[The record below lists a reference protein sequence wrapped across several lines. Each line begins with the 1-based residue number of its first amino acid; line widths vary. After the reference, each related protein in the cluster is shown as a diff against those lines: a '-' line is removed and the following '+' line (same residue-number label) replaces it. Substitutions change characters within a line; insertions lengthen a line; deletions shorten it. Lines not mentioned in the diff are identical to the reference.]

1 MAVDVRH
8 LRCFLAIA
16 EMGTITRAA
25 AALHITQPALSRT
38 LSQLERHLDTQLVD
52 RSTHHLRLTAA
63 GVAFQLR
70 AAAAVAAVDSVV
82 DPAQLGAWPLRV
94 GHAWSAL
101 GRHTTPLIRR
111 WEREHPDVPLQLLRI
126 DDRLAGLADGSV
138 AAAILRDPEPTP
150 ALTTELLLTEPR
162 FAVLPSDSPLAGRD
176 RLLLGDLSDQTVSLN
191 PVSGTTRLSLWPA
204 QTRPTSVVEV
214 TNTDDWLA
222 IIASGQAV
230 GVTVAATMEVHPY
243 PGVAYVP
250 LADAPEGVVV
260 LAWTTPMT
268 HPAIPDLVALAHEV
282 VAGADR
288 SS

>member
-16 EMGTITRAA
+16 ETGTITRAA
-25 AALHITQPALSRT
+25 ATMHVTQPAMSRT
-38 LSQLERHLDTQLVD
+38 LSQLERHLGTQLVD

-63 GVAFQLR
+63 GVAFQVR
-70 AAAAVAAVDSVV
+70 AAAAVAAVDSAV

-111 WEREHPDVPLQLLRI
+111 WEEAHPGVPLQLLRI

-138 AAAILRDPEPTP
+138 AVAILRDPDPTP

-162 FAVLPSDSPLAGRD
+162 LAVLPSDSPLAGRD
-176 RLLLGDLSDQTVSLN
+176 RLELRDLSDQTVSIN
-191 PVSGTTRLSLWPA
+191 TVSGTTRLTLWPA
-204 QTRPTSVVEV
+204 PIRPSNVVEV

-222 IIASGQAV
+222 IIASGRAV
-230 GVTVAATMEVHPY
+230 GVTVASTAEVHPY
-243 PGVAYVP
+243 PGVSYVP
-250 LADAPEGVVV
+250 LEDAPEGVVV
-260 LAWTTPMT
+260 LAWTTPPT
-268 HPAIPDLVALAHEV
+268 HPAIPDLVALAHDV
-282 VAGADR
+282 IRRG
-288 SS
+288 